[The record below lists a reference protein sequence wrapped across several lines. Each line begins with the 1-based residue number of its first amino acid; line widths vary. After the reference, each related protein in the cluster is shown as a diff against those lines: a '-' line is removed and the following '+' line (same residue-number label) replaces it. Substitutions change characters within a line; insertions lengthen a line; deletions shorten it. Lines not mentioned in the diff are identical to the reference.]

1 MKKLILFILIAQA
14 TLISCGSDEGN
25 EKLGQASEKVGKSA
39 ATVVK
44 SVKEGIEKVAK
55 IKIDVSESL
64 KAKGISTGKVT
75 LNSKNGRH
83 NLLNVYMIFD
93 KNINRN
99 ITLKVYDN
107 EGLEIGRSKT
117 LVKGEAGDAKYFD
130 FLFDGRT
137 NIDRDHKIVME

>member
-1 MKKLILFILIAQA
+1 MSKMKKIIFSFLIAQV
-14 TLISCGSDEGN
+14 TLISCSTEDGN

-83 NLLNVYMIFD
+83 NLLNVYLIFD

-99 ITLKVYDN
+99 ITLKVYDS
-107 EGLEIGRSKT
+107 EGLEMGRAKA
-117 LVKGEAGDAKYFD
+117 LVKGIAG
-130 FLFDGRT
+130 
-137 NIDRDHKIVME
+137 

>member
-1 MKKLILFILIAQA
+1 MKKIIFSFLIAQV
-14 TLISCGSDEGN
+14 TLISCSTEDGN

-83 NLLNVYMIFD
+83 NLLNVYLIFD

-99 ITLKVYDN
+99 ITLKVYDS
-107 EGLEIGRSKT
+107 EGLEMGRAKA
-117 LVKGEAGDAKYFD
+117 LVKGIAGEAKYFD
-130 FLFDGRT
+130 FLFFERT
-137 NIDRDHKIVME
+137 NIDRDNKIIME